1 MIVNITYIN
10 EFAKQLKALA
20 KKYRSL
26 ADDYA
31 RLLDSLR
38 FDPFQGVEIR
48 KGVRKLRISITS
60 KGKGKSSGAR
70 VITYS
75 INKVTDEEITI
86 KLLAIYDKSEIDNI
100 SESYLNWLLKQI
112 TE

>member
-31 RLLDSLR
+31 
-38 FDPFQGVEIR
+38 
-48 KGVRKLRISITS
+48 
-60 KGKGKSSGAR
+60 
-70 VITYS
+70 
-75 INKVTDEEITI
+75 
-86 KLLAIYDKSEIDNI
+86 KLLEIKADDPHGQSASN
-100 SESYLNWLLKQI
+100 
-112 TE
+112 